1 MKLSI
6 IGAGNVGATLAKRV
20 IESEIGDVVLLDLYK
35 NVALGKAL
43 DLLHAAPIVGYEKNI
58 IGTDDYTAIEGSD
71 IIVITAGFPRQAG
84 MTRAD
89 LTAKNAAVI
98 REVIDKIKDRA
109 PSAIV
114 ILVTNP
120 LDAMTYLAIKESGFS
135 KKRVF
140 GMAGTLDSSRFA
152 YIIARNLKVQY
163 KDVETIVLGQH
174 GPEMVPAISQTRV
187 SGRPLGDI
195 VSKDKVDLL
204 IKEVRE
210 SGATIVKLLGKGSAY
225 YAPSAAIFKMIK
237 AIANDEKSLMSV
249 SCLAEGEFGLS
260 GICTGLPVKL
270 GRNGIEE
277 IVQLDLADDEIES
290 LKRSANSVKELIAK
304 L

>member
-1 MKLSI
+1 MKISI

-20 IESEIGDVVLLDLYK
+20 IENEIGDAVLLDLYK

-58 IGTDDYTAIEGSD
+58 IGTDDYAAIEGSD

-174 GPEMVPAISQTRV
+174 GPEMVPAISQTKV
-187 SGRPLGDI
+187 SGRRLGDI
-195 VSKDKVDLL
+195 VSKDKIDLL

-260 GICTGLPVKL
+260 GICTGLPVRL